1 MVIFKSLPW
10 FEESNITSSKS
21 HRFGRKITVKYFCN
35 SERFLFV
42 GFSSVIVVFSVV
54 SLVFSLIFLPASGQV
69 SILPSFYEQ
78 FFLYESVFR
87 SFNVDTVWVCNFS
100 GERKL
105 AKKLLVKNVVKI
117 DCSVDPSTVK
127 NTLSTFSLK
136 SWMVFHRYQ
145 TSPDQQP
152 QLIFWYVTIEL
163 SFSQP
168 FLVGGF
174 LKY

>member
-105 AKKLLVKNVVKI
+105 AN
-117 DCSVDPSTVK
+117 
-127 NTLSTFSLK
+127 SLK